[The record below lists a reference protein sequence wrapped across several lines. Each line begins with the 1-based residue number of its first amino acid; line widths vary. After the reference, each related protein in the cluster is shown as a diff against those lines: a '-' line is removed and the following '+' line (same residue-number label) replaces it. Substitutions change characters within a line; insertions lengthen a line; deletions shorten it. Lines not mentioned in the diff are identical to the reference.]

1 MNFKIPVKEKE
12 LLEGCLGND
21 RFAQKRLY
29 DLYKDAMYTL
39 AYRMLRDEDLACD
52 ALQDGFIDV
61 FVNLDK
67 FEGKSTLGAWI
78 KTIIIRKCL
87 RKIEKER
94 KKERLDESLLKGEMV
109 KWDDELTGE
118 SLDKAINSLSPGY
131 RSVFILVE
139 VEGYSHKEAAEMLKI
154 SEGTS
159 KSQLSRAKQQ
169 LQKMLVHLRN

>member
-1 MNFKIPVKEKE
+1 MRYLRSKEKE
-12 LLEGCLGND
+12 LIKGCLSND

-29 DLYKDAMYTL
+29 DLYKDAMFTL
-39 AYRMLRDEDLACD
+39 AFRILRDNDLACD

-61 FVNLDK
+61 FMNLGK

-78 KTIIIRKCL
+78 KTIIVRKCL
-87 RKIEKER
+87 RKL
-94 KKERLDESLLKGEMV
+94 KKENRYETINEDMEEKTYSWDEN
-109 KWDDELTGE
+109 LTGE
-118 SLDKAINSLSPGY
+118 LLDKAINGLSAGY

-139 VEGYSHKEAAEMLKI
+139 IEGYSHKEVARLLNI

-169 LQKMLVHLRN
+169 LQKMLKHLKN